1 MRVRTGIN
9 ADSSTIDGDLRV
21 LDRFLEAFEG
31 AGFSHAEIPVHG
43 VDCLLDGALLRE
55 RMKPL
60 KQMLGHRRLGYT
72 VHAPDALNLADA
84 SDPALHMKALR
95 ATIDFAS
102 EIGADIVVYHGSSRN
117 GSRGVPPAGRP
128 GAAASSGSP
137 GPAQEAAAPDLPG
150 LLMAWADEVDRL
162 GKVAA
167 CAAAKGVT
175 VAVEN
180 IFRQSA
186 DELTYRRDPRE
197 LAAIVGAVDSSALGI
212 CFDFGHAFISANE
225 EGFPLEAALDAVL
238 PRLAHVHIHD
248 NFGKTCPHGVKTI
261 DAMYKG
267 AGDLHLPPGWG
278 TLPYAPLFR
287 KFSPGYRGVYMLELK
302 PRFRD
307 EYRSSLEWVWRMAGS

>member
-43 VDCLLDGALLRE
+43 VDCLLDGTLLRE

-72 VHAPDALNLADA
+72 VHAPDTLNLADA
-84 SDPALHMKALR
+84 SDPALHMKALC

-102 EIGADIVVYHGSSRN
+102 EIGAQIVVYHGSSRI
-117 GSRGVPPAGRP
+117 GTRGAQEAAGTSGTRSVPPAG
-128 GAAASSGSP
+128 
-137 GPAQEAAAPDLPG
+137 AAPDIPS

-186 DELTYRRDPRE
+186 DERTCRRDPRE
-197 LAAIVGAVDSSALGI
+197 LAAIVGAVDSPALGI
-212 CFDFGHAFISANE
+212 CFDFGHAYISSKE

-238 PRLAHVHIHD
+238 PRLVHIHIHD
-248 NFGKTCPHGVKTI
+248 NFGKACPQGEKTI

-287 KFSPGYRGVYMLELK
+287 KFSPAYRGVYMLELK